1 MPKLLERAWPITC
14 FPPYKLLSARRE
26 VFRVSRATDVFV
38 IGGGPAGLAVAIAA
52 RRKGFDV
59 TLADGAAPPID
70 KACGEGLLPQ
80 SLTALHSLGISI
92 PPEDGHPIRG
102 VRFCGRDTQ
111 AEGRFP
117 ESSGIGLRRVALHA
131 RMVASAQC
139 CAVRL
144 LWNTSVAG
152 ISAKGV
158 QAGKNFVSAK
168 WIVGADGA
176 TSRTRR
182 WALLDRQQVSTQRF
196 GRRQHFEITPWS
208 DCMEVYWAKNF
219 QLYVTPIGR
228 REICVAMLSRS
239 PQRDIGG
246 AIAQFPA
253 LGARLA
259 MGRPSTPLRGAVTF
273 TTRLSRVHRDRVALV
288 GDASGSVDAITG
300 DGLRLAF
307 LQALALA
314 DTFTTGSLADYER
327 KHREIARGPRLTA
340 GLLLSLDGHPFLQ
353 RRTIGILS
361 ENPALFSRLIAAHE
375 AKPAVSG
382 LLGVGLDLGW
392 RLLTA

>member
-1 MPKLLERAWPITC
+1 
-14 FPPYKLLSARRE
+14 
-26 VFRVSRATDVFV
+26 VFV

-59 TLADGAAPPID
+59 TLADGSAPPID

-92 PPEDGHPIRG
+92 SSEDGHPIRG
-102 VRFCGRDTQ
+102 IRFYSRDTQ
-111 AEGRFP
+111 AEGRFLG
-117 ESSGIGLRRVALHA
+117 SNGIGLRRVALHA
-131 RMVASAQC
+131 RMVARAQSC
-139 CAVRL
+139 GVRL
-144 LWNTSVAG
+144 LWDTSVAG

-182 WALLDRQQVSTQRF
+182 WARLDRRQVSTQRF
-196 GRRQHFEITPWS
+196 GRRRHFEITPWS
-208 DCMEVYWAKNF
+208 DCMEVYLAKDF

-228 REICVAMLSRS
+228 REVCVAMLSRS
-239 PQRDIGG
+239 PQGNLAG

-253 LGARLA
+253 LAARLA
-259 MGRPSTPLRGAVTF
+259 IRRPSTPQRGAVTF
-273 TTRLSRVHRDRVALV
+273 TTRLARVHRDRVALV

-314 DTFTTGSLADYER
+314 DAFETDDLAAYER

-340 GLLLSLDGHPFLQ
+340 RLLLSLDGHPFLQ

-361 ENPALFSRLIAAHE
+361 QNPALFSRLMAAHE
-375 AKPAVSG
+375 AKPAVSS
-382 LLGVGLDLGW
+382 LLGAGLHLGW